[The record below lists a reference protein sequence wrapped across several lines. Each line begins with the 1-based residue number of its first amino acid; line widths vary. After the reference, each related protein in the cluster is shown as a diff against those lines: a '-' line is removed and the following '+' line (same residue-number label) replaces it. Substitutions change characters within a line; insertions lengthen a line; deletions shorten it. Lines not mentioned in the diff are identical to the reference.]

1 MSNRVLA
8 DSKFRSRHYIVR
20 IVKPKTSS
28 YSHDWHVLPDCQR
41 SVAGDRLSG
50 PLGSRNPQLSCVS
63 SNLLRCF
70 KRIYRDYLSFGSLST
85 DYFPSRS
92 TLTYSTKF
100 ERSAQNAHGVLVGVL
115 PRRVSFPSPCN
126 GLFALEGLT
135 FATDFPERSSA
146 RRLRPNFKTCA
157 CSGSRYGLNSPVEQ
171 LPLRSSTAGW
181 VCLCPTAKLYRDH
194 CLLQLF
200 KTTTFR

>member
-20 IVKPKTSS
+20 IIKPKTSS

-70 KRIYRDYLSFGSLST
+70 LRIYRRYRFFGSVST
-85 DYFPSRS
+85 DYFPFCSALR
-92 TLTYSTKF
+92 T
-100 ERSAQNAHGVLVGVL
+100 AQNLKDRRKPHMAFWWALCPGGGIFPRLAMDCSLWKVL
-115 PRRVSFPSPCN
+115 PSLSIFLDAQ
-126 GLFALEGLT
+126 GLGGLGRT
-135 FATDFPERSSA
+135 FK
-146 RRLRPNFKTCA
+146 LV
-157 CSGSRYGLNSPVEQ
+157 PVQ
-171 LPLRSSTAGW
+171 VVDMG
-181 VCLCPTAKLYRDH
+181 
-194 CLLQLF
+194 
-200 KTTTFR
+200 

>member
-8 DSKFRSRHYIVR
+8 ASKCCTRHYIVR

-85 DYFPSRS
+85 ECFSVWLA
-92 TLTYSTKF
+92 LTYSTKF
-100 ERSAQNAHGVLVGVL
+100 ERSAQNAHGALVGVL
-115 PRRVSFPSPCN
+115 PKRVSFPSPCN

-135 FATDFPERSSA
+135 FAIDFPGRSRA
-146 RRLRPNFKTCA
+146 RRFRPDF
-157 CSGSRYGLNSPVEQ
+157 
-171 LPLRSSTAGW
+171 
-181 VCLCPTAKLYRDH
+181 
-194 CLLQLF
+194 
-200 KTTTFR
+200 

>member
-85 DYFPSRS
+85 DYFSVWLA
-92 TLTYSTKF
+92 LTYSTNF

-115 PRRVSFPSPCN
+115 PRRGFFPRLAMDCSLWKVLPSLPIFLDAQ
-126 GLFALEGLT
+126 GLGGLGRT
-135 FATDFPERSSA
+135 FK
-146 RRLRPNFKTCA
+146 LV
-157 CSGSRYGLNSPVEQ
+157 PVQ
-171 LPLRSSTAGW
+171 VVDMG
-181 VCLCPTAKLYRDH
+181 
-194 CLLQLF
+194 
-200 KTTTFR
+200 

>member
-70 KRIYRDYLSFGSLST
+70 LRIYRSYRFFGSLST
-85 DYFPSRS
+85 DYFPFCSALQ
-92 TLTYSTKF
+92 T
-100 ERSAQNAHGVLVGVL
+100 AQNLKD
-115 PRRVSFPSPCN
+115 RRKTLMALWWAFCPGGYLS
-126 GLFALEGLT
+126 LALQWIARLEGLT
-135 FATDFPERSSA
+135 FATDFPNA
-146 RRLRPNFKTCA
+146 QVP
-157 CSGSRYGLNSPVEQ
+157 GG
-171 LPLRSSTAGW
+171 
-181 VCLCPTAKLYRDH
+181 
-194 CLLQLF
+194 
-200 KTTTFR
+200 

>member
-8 DSKFRSRHYIVR
+8 ASKCCTRHYIVR

-70 KRIYRDYLSFGSLST
+70 KRIYRKYRYFGSLST

-92 TLTYSTKF
+92 AL
-100 ERSAQNAHGVLVGVL
+100 EAAQNLKD
-115 PRRVSFPSPCN
+115 RRKPHMAFWWAFCPGGDFS
-126 GLFALEGLT
+126 LALQWIARLEGLT

-146 RRLRPNFKTCA
+146 RRLRPNFKACA